1 MIGWI
6 SKHSKR
12 VCFGRQK
19 KFQQKTKRIFF
30 KKKFFWLFFFS
41 ISRISITSKS
51 GSIGSLTSSSKRRNR
66 VEFSGSENS
75 IFNLMTSA
83 FVTIRPA
90 VWSFAALSL
99 LYYIIAGR
107 FPQKYPTSSDLLLSS
122 QQLLLDVRNGTENK
136 TKQDV
141 KIETKTNCSF
151 HSTAY
156 TLPEAIFLSSPLRF
170 FLLLLFQ
177 IDPADG

>member
-1 MIGWI
+1 M
-6 SKHSKR
+6 
-12 VCFGRQK
+12 
-19 KFQQKTKRIFF
+19 
-30 KKKFFWLFFFS
+30 FFFS

-141 KIETKTNCSF
+141 KIETKTNCCSF
-151 HSTAY
+151 NSLYSSWSDFSFFSPPVFVVVVVPNRSSGWMTSSTEHFFFRSTVY
-156 TLPEAIFLSSPLRF
+156 TRDPSLIYLRNSDDERK
-170 FLLLLFQ
+170 
-177 IDPADG
+177 I